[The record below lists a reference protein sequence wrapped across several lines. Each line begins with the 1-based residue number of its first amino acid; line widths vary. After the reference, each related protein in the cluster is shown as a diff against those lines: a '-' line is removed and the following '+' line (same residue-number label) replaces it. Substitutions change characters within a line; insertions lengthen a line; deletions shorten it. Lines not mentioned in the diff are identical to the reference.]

1 MILRVISREA
11 NLFLL
16 ALGYFSRIPMP
27 TWVSYSPENLN
38 HSSRYFTLV
47 GWLLGCLV
55 VGIFYLSHQF
65 FSVNISIWL
74 CMLVSILLTGAFHED
89 GLADTA
95 DGLGGGFTR
104 EKKLSIM
111 KDSRIGTYG
120 ACALL
125 MALLGKFILL
135 QEIEN
140 LLIAI
145 PIAYALSRTLACSL
159 LFTMNVVSDPQTEKA
174 KPQAKTQS
182 HLDMF
187 ILIFTCLPIVFL
199 LPLNILLLLL
209 LVLIVLRYMF
219 QFYFNKQVGGV
230 TGDCLGA
237 SQQITELCIY
247 LLFIAQGI

>member
-1 MILRVISREA
+1 MIFRAIRNEI

-27 TWVSYSPENLN
+27 SWVVYSPDNLD

-47 GWLLGCLV
+47 GWLLGFLV
-55 VGIFYLSHQF
+55 VGAFYSSHQV
-65 FSVNISIWL
+65 FSATISLWF
-74 CMLVSILLTGAFHED
+74 CMLVSLLLTGAFHED

-120 ACALL
+120 ACALI
-125 MALLGKFILL
+125 MALVGKFILL

-145 PIAYALSRTLACSL
+145 PIAYSLSRTLACSL

-174 KPQAKTQS
+174 KPQAKAQS
-182 HLDMF
+182 RLDMF
-187 ILIFTCLPIVFL
+187 VLVATGVPVIFL
-199 LPLNILLLLL
+199 LDVKALLLLIFL
-209 LVLIVLRYMF
+209 LVTLRCLF
-219 QFYFNKQVGGV
+219 QYYFNRQLGGV

-237 SQQITELCIY
+237 SQQITELSIY
-247 LLFIAQGI
+247 LLLIGLSI

>member
-1 MILRVISREA
+1 MILRVIRHEI

-27 TWVSYSPENLN
+27 SWVVYSPDNLN

-47 GWLLGCLV
+47 GWLLGFLV
-55 VGIFYLSHQF
+55 AGVFYSSHQF
-65 FSVNISIWL
+65 FSVNISLWL
-74 CMLVSILLTGAFHED
+74 CMLISLLLTGAFHED

-125 MALLGKFILL
+125 MALIGKFILL

-145 PIAYALSRTLACSL
+145 PVAYALSRTLASSL
-159 LFTMNVVSDPQTEKA
+159 LFTMNVVSDPQTEKS
-174 KPQAKTQS
+174 KPQAQS
-182 HLDMF
+182 RLDMF
-187 ILIFTCLPIVFL
+187 ILIATCLPIVFL
-199 LPLNILLLLL
+199 FPAKLLLFLL
-209 LVLIVLRYMF
+209 FLMIVLRYLL
-219 QFYFNKQVGGV
+219 QYYFNKQLGGV

-237 SQQITELCIY
+237 SQQITEIGIY
-247 LLFIAQGI
+247 LLLIEQGI